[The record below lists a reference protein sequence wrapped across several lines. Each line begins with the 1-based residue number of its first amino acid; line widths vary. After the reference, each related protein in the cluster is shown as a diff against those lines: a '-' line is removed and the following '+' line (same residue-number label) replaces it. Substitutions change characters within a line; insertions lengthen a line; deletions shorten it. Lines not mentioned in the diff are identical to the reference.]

1 MWPQLYE
8 WFALFIK
15 WFHVICGVA
24 WIGASFYFTW
34 LDNMLE
40 TPPKWKQDKGI
51 KGDLWAVHGG
61 GFYEVAKYKVGPEK
75 MPEKLHWFKWEAY
88 TTWLTGTA
96 LLIWMYYF
104 NAQAYL
110 IDPRVME
117 LSTMQAVGL
126 GIGGIFLGVVIYE
139 GLMRSPLNRSTPLF
153 VAVLI
158 MFGALFFY
166 GFTHLFSGRGAF
178 IHMGALIGSIMVN
191 NVFHKI
197 IPGQRKMVK
206 QVAAGEEVDPAPG
219 LEGKRRSIHNNYFT
233 LPIIFLMISNHY
245 PMVYQHAQS
254 WLVGLLIMLISAY
267 IRHYFNLKHAGQ
279 SKPGVMYTGAA
290 AMFALAIV
298 ISWQATEQMH
308 MAKTS
313 SKAAST
319 ETVSVVSSESTTA
332 NVEAA
337 SDLTQQQHDAFE
349 IIQTRCSQCH
359 SSTPTDDIFKV
370 AQGGVMFDSWQDVER
385 WKPRILARAVA
396 SGDMPF
402 LNKTKMTDEERQQL
416 GELLNAIN

>member
-15 WFHVICGVA
+15 WFHVICGIA

-34 LDNMLE
+34 LDNSLE

-61 GFYEVAKYKVGPEK
+61 GFYEVAKYKVGPEQ

-110 IDPRVME
+110 IDPRIME
-117 LSTMQAVGL
+117 LTSLQAVGL
-126 GIGGIFLGVVIYE
+126 GVGGILLGVVVYE

-153 VAVLI
+153 VGVLI
-158 MFGALFFY
+158 LFGALFFY
-166 GFTHLFSGRGAF
+166 GFSHLFSGRGAF

-206 QVAAGEEVDPAPG
+206 QVAAGEPVDPAPG

-233 LPIIFLMISNHY
+233 LPVIFLMISNHY
-245 PMVYQHAQS
+245 PMVYQHPQS

-267 IRHYFNLKHAGQ
+267 IRHYFNLKHSGQ
-279 SKPGVMYTGAA
+279 SKPSVMLTGAI
-290 AMFALAIV
+290 AMFALAII
-298 ISWQATEQMH
+298 ISWQATEQLH
-308 MAKTS
+308 VAKAT
-313 SKAAST
+313 KADDTAMVDNNSAPQLT
-319 ETVSVVSSESTTA
+319 E
-332 NVEAA
+332 
-337 SDLTQQQHDAFE
+337 QQHDALK
-349 IIQTRCSQCH
+349 IIEARCTQCH
-359 SSTPTDDIFKV
+359 STTPTDDIFKV
-370 AQGGVMFDSWQDVER
+370 APSGAVFDNWQDVER
-385 WKPRILARAVA
+385 WKSRILARAVDT
-396 SGDMPF
+396 GDMPF
-402 LNKTKMTDEERQQL
+402 LNKTKMTNEERARL
-416 GELLNAIN
+416 KEVLSTAK